1 MAEYILLIQ
10 MDIPSELEDDFN
22 HYYNTQHVPNLLQV
36 EGVHSCTRYRIE
48 TSSNEDMAR
57 YAAIYEV
64 DSPDIHESEKWRK
77 QADIECEWMTKIR
90 PNTYNRTFSS
100 FNKIGN

>member
-1 MAEYILLIQ
+1 MADYILLIQ
-10 MDIPSELEDDFN
+10 MDIPAELEDDFN

-36 EGVHSCTRYRIE
+36 DGVHSCTRYRLE
-48 TSSNEDMAR
+48 QSSNEDMAR

-64 DSPDIHESEKWRK
+64 DEPNIHETEKWSR

-90 PNTYNRTFSS
+90 PHTYNRTFSS
-100 FNKIGN
+100 FRKIN